1 MGVYNGQVSAI
12 SSNGAEKS
20 ETHIDTPEPASSCAV
35 FPGKKV
41 LLDTDD
47 VVNDSST
54 ITLSNEDLSG
64 TTKMETTKASYER
77 VGRGT
82 ELRNSLF
89 PFKCHWLQHDIYQC

>member
-1 MGVYNGQVSAI
+1 MCFGSESQGGAEVDIGSMGVHNWQVSAV
-12 SSNGAEKS
+12 SSNSGEKS

-54 ITLSNEDLSG
+54 IAISNEDLSG
-64 TTKMETTKASYER
+64 TKKMETTKDSSER

-82 ELRNSLF
+82 
-89 PFKCHWLQHDIYQC
+89 P